1 MKRRIKES
9 EEGGLWKRGE
19 RMFQETEG
27 QNAIGSLHN
36 SDDFIYDL
44 IIKKQVK
51 VCEVYCSS
59 KTFSVLCFVYSCF
72 IIISENGWIVYVK
85 ML

>member
-51 VCEVYCSS
+51 W
-59 KTFSVLCFVYSCF
+59 SVRF
-72 IIISENGWIVYVK
+72 IVAARHSVFCVLFI
-85 ML
+85 LALLL